1 MTPLTVISPT
11 ALFAAV
17 TGVAVLGALL
27 FLLGF
32 NVSRMRGV
40 TAKAGGS
47 QMPTDPASPL
57 LIAQRAHGNASEY
70 VPYLAVL
77 FLVVGFGSP
86 AGVAIPLIA
95 GAVLARLTHAYAMLS
110 ARSLAQHSVIGVVG
124 AIGTYLFG
132 MALAVAAAFTLL

>member
-1 MTPLTVISPT
+1 MTTLSVTSSA
-11 ALFAAV
+11 ALYAAV
-17 TGVAVLGALL
+17 VGVVVLGALL

-40 TAKAGGS
+40 TAKVGGS
-47 QMPTDPASPL
+47 QAPTDPASPL

-86 AGVAIPLIA
+86 AAVAVPLIA
-95 GAVLARLTHAYAMLS
+95 GATLARLLHAYGMLTARTLAAESIVRMAGAM
-110 ARSLAQHSVIGVVG
+110 
-124 AIGTYLFG
+124 GTYLFG
-132 MALAVAAAFTLL
+132 VALAVAAGFTLF

>member
-1 MTPLTVISPT
+1 MTATSSA
-11 ALFAAV
+11 ALFTGV
-17 TGVAVLGALL
+17 LGVAVLGALL

-40 TAKAGGS
+40 TAKVGGS
-47 QMPTDPASPL
+47 QQPTDPASPL

-95 GAVLARLTHAYAMLS
+95 GAVLARLMHAYAMLS
-110 ARSLAQHSVIGVVG
+110 GRSLAHQSPVG
-124 AIGTYLFG
+124 IAGAMGTYLFG
-132 MALAVAAAFTLL
+132 VALAVAAAFTLV

>member
-1 MTPLTVISPT
+1 MTPTSST

-17 TGVAVLGALL
+17 VGVAVLGAML
-27 FLLGF
+27 FLLGL

-40 TAKAGGS
+40 TAKTGGS
-47 QMPTDPASPL
+47 QAPTDPASPL

-70 VPYLAVL
+70 VAYLAVL

-86 AGVAIPLIA
+86 AWVAVPLVA
-95 GAVLARLTHAYAMLS
+95 GATVARLLHAYGLLS
-110 ARSLAQHSVIGVVG
+110 SRSLAQHRPVGMAG

-132 MALAVAAAFTLL
+132 IALAIAAVFTVV

>member
-1 MTPLTVISPT
+1 MIPLSVTSST
-11 ALFAAV
+11 ALVAAV
-17 TGVAVLGALL
+17 AGVAVLGAML

-40 TAKAGGS
+40 TAKVGGS
-47 QMPTDPASPL
+47 QAPTDPASPL

-86 AGVAIPLIA
+86 AWVAVPLIA
-95 GAVLARLTHAYAMLS
+95 GATLARLLHAYGMLT
-110 ARSLAQHSVIGVVG
+110 AHTLAEESVVRMVG
-124 AIGTYLFG
+124 AMGTYLFG
-132 MALAVAAAFTLL
+132 VALAVAAVFTLA

>member
-1 MTPLTVISPT
+1 MTTLTITSST
-11 ALFAAV
+11 AWFTAIA
-17 TGVAVLGALL
+17 GVAVLGALL

-47 QMPTDPASPL
+47 QMPSDPASPL

-70 VPYLAVL
+70 VPVLAVL
-77 FLVVGFGSP
+77 FLIVGIGSP

-95 GAVLARLTHAYAMLS
+95 GAVLARLMHAYGMLS
-110 ARSLAQHSVIGVVG
+110 SPSLAQHGPVGVIG
-124 AIGTYLFG
+124 AMGTYLFG
-132 MALAVAAAFTLL
+132 VGLAVAAAFTLA

>member
-1 MTPLTVISPT
+1 MTSLTVTSSA

-17 TGVAVLGALL
+17 LGVAVLGAML

-40 TAKAGGS
+40 TAKVGGS

-70 VPYLAVL
+70 VPYFAVL

-95 GAVLARLTHAYAMLS
+95 GATLARLAHAYGMLTATTLAAESRVRMAGAM
-110 ARSLAQHSVIGVVG
+110 A
-124 AIGTYLFG
+124 TYLFG
-132 MALAVAAAFTLL
+132 VALAVAAVFTLV

>member
-1 MTPLTVISPT
+1 MTTLSATSLT
-11 ALFAAV
+11 ALTAAV
-17 TGVAVLGALL
+17 LGVAVLGAML

-40 TAKAGGS
+40 TAKVGGS

-70 VPYLAVL
+70 VPVLIVL

-86 AGVAIPLIA
+86 AWVAIPLIA
-95 GAVLARLTHAYAMLS
+95 GATLARLLHAYGMLTTG
-110 ARSLAQHSVIGVVG
+110 SLARHSLVGMVG
-124 AIGTYLFG
+124 AMGTYLFG
-132 MALAVAAAFTLL
+132 VALAVAAVFTLV